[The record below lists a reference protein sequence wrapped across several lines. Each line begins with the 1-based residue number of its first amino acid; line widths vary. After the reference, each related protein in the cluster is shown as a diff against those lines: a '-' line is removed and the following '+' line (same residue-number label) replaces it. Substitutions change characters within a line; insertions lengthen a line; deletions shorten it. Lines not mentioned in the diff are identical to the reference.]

1 MEVVEVLLQVVLP
14 VVLPVVQLGI
24 LVILGASKV
33 LVNLSV
39 LLQAVLLVNYRF
51 LPCPEKSVSPMFQSV
66 VTPDV
71 LQSQLVWLLLASVP
85 KALSKLAVE
94 SMLALY

>member
-1 MEVVEVLLQVVLP
+1 MEVLLQVAPP

-33 LVNLSV
+33 LVSLSV

-51 LPCPEKSVSPMFQSV
+51 LPCPEKSVSPMSQSV
-66 VTPDV
+66 VSNTKCPPKSAGRVVAGVCPKEPVMTGCGLD
-71 LQSQLVWLLLASVP
+71 ASILF
-85 KALSKLAVE
+85 A
-94 SMLALY
+94 